1 MRAKVRLKAL
11 RIPNPCEII
20 RTRARSEAI
29 GTPLQQMDPHE
40 RLGPNQS
47 AKIEA
52 ECLTTAQSTA
62 KMQVRSGS
70 KSLSV
75 ERGASVTG
83 VESVCRGSNWFCKNY
98 AYAIEVRAHLQR
110 LENDGKTNIVAV
122 DLSEL
127 YLKRAGAVAEQ
138 QATRAGWRLAE
149 ILKTN

>member
-62 KMQVRSGS
+62 KMQVGSGS

-75 ERGASVTG
+75 FKPQREPMVRGRGA
-83 VESVCRGSNWFCKNY
+83 
-98 AYAIEVRAHLQR
+98 VRVKSQ
-110 LENDGKTNIVAV
+110 
-122 DLSEL
+122 
-127 YLKRAGAVAEQ
+127 
-138 QATRAGWRLAE
+138 
-149 ILKTN
+149 

>member
-75 ERGASVTG
+75 HFP
-83 VESVCRGSNWFCKNY
+83 N
-98 AYAIEVRAHLQR
+98 
-110 LENDGKTNIVAV
+110 
-122 DLSEL
+122 
-127 YLKRAGAVAEQ
+127 
-138 QATRAGWRLAE
+138 LAE
-149 ILKTN
+149 FLDMKQQILLAATLTLALSSTCLAHNGAHDHRHEGGERADLMREVGKL